1 MTKRLF
7 VGGLA
12 YSIDDTALNAM
23 FAQYGKVSSATVIKD
38 RYTNQSKG
46 FGFVDMDND
55 DEAEAAIKALNE
67 TEKDGRKIAVSVA
80 KPREERPSGGDRG
93 GYNGGR
99 SSGGRNY

>member
-12 YSIDDTALNAM
+12 YSIDDAALLAM
-23 FAQYGKVSSATVIKD
+23 FSKYGKVSSATVIKD

-55 DEAEAAIKALNE
+55 DEAEAAIKAE
-67 TEKDGRKIAVSVA
+67 DGSEKEGRKIAVSVA
-80 KPREERPSGGDRG
+80 KPREERPSGDRG

-99 SSGGRNY
+99 NSGRNY